1 MKKFLIAEAEKAR
14 ILGMHYKAMGKSLVN
29 EQDLPNDMWSKYI
42 EATNDTKPGSR
53 TITIGPNLLSNEQI
67 KNYKTY
73 DVGFIVS
80 DNRGGTQQAQYQCID
95 SEPGERVFKAGQIYD
110 STMNLTNI
118 AKELDAAGVPW
129 RQMFDWA
136 CKPAMSV
143 LAARKAKN
151 APQPQVAAAT
161 TAKVTAPNPNS
172 DAQSAADA
180 QKRSEASKA
189 KRDQANIDLKTLMS
203 SPSGFLKYTDSNGEL
218 ITDKTTLDTQAKE
231 LSRVLTNGAVIEDRI
246 DKQDLIRSMRNL
258 VRNFPEYGE
267 SPYFF
272 NSYITELI
280 G

>member
-1 MKKFLIAEAEKAR
+1 MKKFLIAEAEKSR

-29 EQDLPNDMWSKYI
+29 EQNLKPEELQKAGIQQYVPVTASEAKLGNYYVSFTENTNFKRYNYQCAPNPKFGNEPWNKTGAIYDGANKLV
-42 EATNDTKPGSR
+42 NDPFV
-53 TITIGPNLLSNEQI
+53 LSNTPEFKKI
-67 KNYKTY
+67 MADACRAVFTH
-73 DVGFIVS
+73 IA
-80 DNRGGTQQAQYQCID
+80 QQ
-95 SEPGERVFKAGQIYD
+95 
-110 STMNLTNI
+110 
-118 AKELDAAGVPW
+118 
-129 RQMFDWA
+129 
-136 CKPAMSV
+136 
-143 LAARKAKN
+143 KAKN

-180 QKRSEASKA
+180 QKRAEASKA

-272 NSYITELI
+272 NSYITQLI